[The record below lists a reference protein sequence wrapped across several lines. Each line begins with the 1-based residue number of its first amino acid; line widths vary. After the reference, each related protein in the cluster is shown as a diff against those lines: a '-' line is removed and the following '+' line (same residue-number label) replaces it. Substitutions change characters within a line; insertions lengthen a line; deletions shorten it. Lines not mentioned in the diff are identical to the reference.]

1 MVGAVEVASGK
12 LSEVAMV
19 SAAFVSV
26 LALAST
32 GGFSAFA
39 DPLPAAGGVD
49 EASWTPSF
57 SAVPFATT
65 PDVVLVRS

>member
-1 MVGAVEVASGK
+1 MVGAVDVASGE
-12 LSEVAMV
+12 LSEAAMV
-19 SAAFVSV
+19 SAAFLSA

-49 EASWTPSF
+49 EASSTPSF
-57 SAVPFATT
+57 SAVVFATT
-65 PDVVLVRS
+65 PDAILTRP